1 MIMKQK
7 YTILFLAV
15 LSAVFS
21 CVQVDES
28 MLDENSAAE
37 KVEMTFTATIDVE
50 DADTK
55 TVLDGELGSGTRKVL
70 WQPSDAIAVVAPNG
84 MYAGWPPVEKF
95 TATITEDSESATFEG
110 VISYASEYRAF
121 YPYQTEL
128 RDSMG
133 FFVFNMPQ
141 VQKYVDGS
149 FDPNSAPMVAVAKH
163 GENLKFRN
171 LCGVLA
177 LRLSGDEAVKKVTF
191 IGRDENG
198 NAMPVSGTYEVNPAV
213 EGDPELR
220 CLRGVPSVTLECAS
234 EVALGSAS
242 SVPFYFVLPPATYSS
257 FLVMIETMDGK
268 IMLKEGKSPL
278 TIKRSD
284 VKPTAALQYVET
296 VYIDLSE
303 RGNAN
308 SYIVPKS
315 GLYTFDADVIGNG
328 EFGIVE
334 GANFHTS
341 NTTISPNSVEVL
353 WEDRDGVVTGVTL
366 KDKKVHFMSTGLE
379 GNALIAVKNASG
391 KIIWSWHIWVT
402 DQPADHVYVNDR
414 GTFTMLDR
422 NLGAVRAD
430 RGVGEQWRESLG
442 LRYQW
447 GRKDPFAENKYKKLS
462 VQLSP
467 EESIQ
472 YPTSYIRDNN
482 RWVSELNQKLWS
494 TSQKTIY
501 DPCPVGYRVPVMD
514 VWRGFTK
521 NGEYADRASK
531 INSTGA
537 FDCGWSFIY
546 DDAGNTAWYPTS
558 YYTDIW
564 SNYHHSE
571 NNACYWSANV
581 PGEQTDDVYYMSFY
595 YNINSDNPDFDCWF
609 QYDNRH
615 SMGNALAVRCMKDE
629 GHVDTSY
636 PTVKISSISEISSAG
651 AKVTANVSD
660 EGISGVTE
668 RGVIYGT
675 TEDITYDNARRIS
688 LGNGGGEFIANISG
702 LNHSTRYYVK
712 AYARNERGISYSK
725 VMSFFTP
732 FEGSAVNL
740 SRNGNANCYIVPPVY
755 SEYAFNASVKGNSN
769 ESVGSIAEAV
779 VLWETRN
786 TTSSISTGDVI
797 QKVSFDGNNVHFFL
811 PSNPVPG
818 NALIAVKDALG
829 TILWSWHIWVVEFDP
844 VKNANVL
851 IGGNMMMDR
860 NLGALSVVPAGDDK
874 DYGAY
879 GLFYQWG
886 RKDPFMLPGRGV
898 TAPADVITAI
908 SQNLSSIE
916 STIPNPTVVYD
927 DSYWG
932 DDQTLWGEFKTKYDP
947 CPAGWRVASET
958 VMDGVP
964 TGSIQNDIRSY
975 RTLHEP
981 YSVPASYFPIAGH
994 GDGTQYLESF
1004 NSYGH
1009 WWTSTW
1015 RQDYTMHYSDYIRFE
1030 SFYVDHRMSV
1040 RCMKD
1045 ADFSVKTGAATN
1057 IKGTSFDISG
1067 SVTVNDGT
1075 VLDSVGFLYK
1085 ESMTSVDLKLNAESV
1100 PNVEAAAS
1108 AGDYKKTLSGLK
1120 PNTQYEIRAYAKG
1133 GYNVRYGEIIT
1144 VTTPPAGNGEGFD
1157 DGGDYEWE

>member
-7 YTILFLAV
+7 YTFIFLAV

-70 WQPSDAIAVVAPNG
+70 WQPSDAIGVTVAGG

-95 TATITEDSESATFEG
+95 TATITDESESATFEG
-110 VISYASEYRAF
+110 SISFASEYRAF

-149 FDPNSAPMVAVAKH
+149 FDPNSAPRVAVAKT
-163 GENLKFRN
+163 GESLKFKN
-171 LCGVLA
+171 LCGILA

-308 SYIVPKS
+308 SYIVPKA

-353 WEDRDGVVTGVTL
+353 WEDKEGVVTGVTL

-379 GNALIAVKNASG
+379 GNALIAVKNAAG
-391 KIIWSWHIWVT
+391 KIIWSWHVWVT

-422 NLGAVRAD
+422 NLGSVRAD
-430 RGVGEQWRESLG
+430 RGAGEQWRESLG

-447 GRKDPFAENKYKKLS
+447 GRKDPFAENKYKRLG
-462 VQLSP
+462 VQLSLD
-467 EESIQ
+467 ELIL
-472 YPTSYIRDNN
+472 YPTSFIINN
-482 RWVSELNQKLWS
+482 GQWITEQNHDLWS

-501 DPCPVGYRVPVMD
+501 DPCPVGYRVAVLD
-514 VWRGFTK
+514 AWRGFTT
-521 NGEYADRASK
+521 NGESADRISK
-531 INSTGA
+531 INVAGN
-537 FDCGWSFIY
+537 FDHGWSFIF
-546 DDAGNTAWYPTS
+546 DENGSTAWYPTAD
-558 YYTDIW
+558 YTNIW
-564 SNYHHSE
+564 
-571 NNACYWSANV
+571 
-581 PGEQTDDVYYMSFY
+581 GDYYMSDVRGYSWAANTSGWSSNCFDFY
-595 YNINSDNPDFDCWF
+595 YNYSSDNPDFDCWVTF
-609 QYDNRH
+609 DTQYDPA
-615 SMGNALAVRCMKDE
+615 NALAVRCMKDE
-629 GHVDTSY
+629 GYVDTSF
-636 PTVKISSISEISSAG
+636 PTVKITSITELSSTG

-668 RGVIYGT
+668 RGIIYGT
-675 TEDITYDNARRIS
+675 SEDITVDNARKLT
-688 LGNGGGEFIANISG
+688 LGNGSGEFTANITG
-702 LNHSTRYYVK
+702 LSHSTTYYVK

-732 FEGSAVNL
+732 YEGSAVNL
-740 SRNGNANCYIVPPVY
+740 SKDGTANCYIVPPVY
-755 SEYAFNASVKGNSN
+755 SEYAFKATVKGNSN
-769 ESVGSIAEAV
+769 ESVGAISSAE

-786 TTSSISTGDVI
+786 TNNSIKEGDVI
-797 QKVSFDGNNVHFFL
+797 AEVSFDGANVHFML
-811 PSNPVPG
+811 PPNPVPG

-829 TILWSWHIWVVEFDP
+829 TILWSWHIWVVDFDP
-844 VKNANVL
+844 VKNGQ
-851 IGGNMMMDR
+851 IYTSGNMMMDR
-860 NLGALSVVPAGDDK
+860 NLGALSTIPGADSG

-879 GLFYQWG
+879 GLYYQWG
-886 RKDPFMLPGRGV
+886 RKDPSPWHGNIVPSDAMNW
-898 TAPADVITAI
+898 ITDYNPSYNSLESAI
-908 SQNLSSIE
+908 KY
-916 STIPNPTVVYD
+916 PTVFVAYVEWNNS
-927 DSYWG
+927 SYWN
-932 DDQTLWGEFKTKYDP
+932 TFKTMYDP
-947 CPAGWRVASET
+947 CPAGWRVSEKSVWDGISNSNLTT
-958 VMDGVP
+958 VNS
-964 TGSIQNDIRSY
+964 TY
-975 RTLHEP
+975 RIIPEP
-981 YSVPASYFPIAGH
+981 YSVPQAYYPMSGEFYTSWPGVN
-994 GDGTQYLESF
+994 SF
-1004 NSYGH
+1004 ND
-1009 WWTSTW
+1009 WCRMWI
-1015 RQDYTMHYSDYIRFE
+1015 SDYQTTMAMHWSDRFE
-1030 SFYVDHRMSV
+1030 MYMNTYQGFGATV

-1045 ADFSVKTGAATN
+1045 ADFVVKTGTATN
-1057 IKGTSFDISG
+1057 VKGTSFDIAG
-1067 SVTVNDGT
+1067 NVTVNDGT
-1075 VLDSVGFLYK
+1075 AMDSVGFIYSDYMYADLITLSHDGIVNVNLGTK
-1085 ESMTSVDLKLNAESV
+1085 TGDLKT
-1100 PNVEAAAS
+1100 
-1108 AGDYKKTLSGLK
+1108 TLTGLK
-1120 PNTQYEIRAYAKG
+1120 PNTEYRVRAYAKG
-1133 GYNVRYGEIIT
+1133 GYNVRYGEEIYIR
-1144 VTTPPAGNGEGFD
+1144 TPHAGNGEGFD